1 MLLKDFIFNYTSCLL
16 VLFKNKELITFIKRL
31 FLLPY
36 KFIISNLSDFFFNK
50 DIDKINSLNNSNS
63 LDEYFKYFDCDK
75 SSLVHG
81 YDKFYSNELKKF
93 KDLDISIIEFGIH
106 YGASQAAFS
115 KYFVNSKIIGVDK
128 NPYYKK
134 FYSKNIRSLFCDV
147 SDNHSLMLLKNYIKH
162 KVDIIIDDASH
173 IPDHQLKT
181 FIEMFDLLKNKGI
194 YIIEELDIYESFS
207 EAYNKNSNNNQLIL
221 RNFLYQIKNEK
232 DLSDVKFTKNFELLE
247 ILKKIEWVKIFRGD
261 YMINNRNVSEIAFI
275 KKR

>member
-1 MLLKDFIFNYTSCLL
+1 M
-16 VLFKNKELITFIKRL
+16 
-31 FLLPY
+31 
-36 KFIISNLSDFFFNK
+36 
-50 DIDKINSLNNSNS
+50 
-63 LDEYFKYFDCDK
+63 
-75 SSLVHG
+75 
-81 YDKFYSNELKKF
+81 
-93 KDLDISIIEFGIH
+93 
-106 YGASQAAFS
+106 
-115 KYFVNSKIIGVDK
+115 
-128 NPYYKK
+128 
-134 FYSKNIRSLFCDV
+134 

-194 YIIEELDIYESFS
+194 YIIEELDIYESFT

-232 DLSDVKFTKNFELLE
+232 NLSDVKFTKNFELLE
-247 ILKKIEWVKIFRGD
+247 LLKKIEWVKIFRGD

>member
-1 MLLKDFIFNYTSCLL
+1 MSLKDFVFNYTSCLL
-16 VLFKNKELITFIKRL
+16 VLFKKKEFKTFIKRL

-36 KFIISNLSDFFFNK
+36 KFIISNLRDFFFNK
-50 DIDKINSLNNSNS
+50 DIDKINSLNNSSS

-194 YIIEELDIYESFS
+194 YIIEELDIYESFT

-232 DLSDVKFTKNFELLE
+232 NLSDVKFTKNFELLE
-247 ILKKIEWVKIFRGD
+247 SLKKIEWVKIFRGD